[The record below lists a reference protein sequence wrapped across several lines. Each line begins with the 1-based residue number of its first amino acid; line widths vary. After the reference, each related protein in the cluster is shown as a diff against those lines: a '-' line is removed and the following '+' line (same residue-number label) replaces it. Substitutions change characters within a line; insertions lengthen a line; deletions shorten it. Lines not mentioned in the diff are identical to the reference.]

1 MSFPS
6 PGSVQTTRD
15 SFVVVLYVRI
25 NYKKKKITN
34 ISNYKFVGMA
44 FLRSKSRLCK
54 MLSPKVLD
62 YRKYSLNS
70 G

>member
-44 FLRSKSRLCK
+44 SVQVEALQNAK
-54 MLSPKVLD
+54 PKGIGLPEIQF
-62 YRKYSLNS
+62 
-70 G
+70 